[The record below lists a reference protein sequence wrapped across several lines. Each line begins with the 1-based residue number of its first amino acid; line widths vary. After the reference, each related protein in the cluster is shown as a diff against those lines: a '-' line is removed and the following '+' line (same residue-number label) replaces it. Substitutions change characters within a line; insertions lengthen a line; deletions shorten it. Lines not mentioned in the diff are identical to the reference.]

1 MSKSRHPTVYLFVN
15 KDRASASL
23 SRCHGKDASA
33 ILSHVQSCRNQKNKQ
48 LHMFRV
54 EDTTELVRGP
64 TPPSPRKQS
73 VGYRH
78 RSPRSTPPLR
88 SETPQTPKD
97 RALARPS
104 EPEPGIRSASSPSPR
119 ATSPGNSPEVE
130 ELLQY
135 FNSLCLTPE
144 SHAHSQSQ
152 DLFTQIV
159 SSEDFSNFSRRIV
172 GGIHGYA
179 MLACTAAR
187 MGADMPSRR
196 EEFEIK
202 ATKYMQPSLQ
212 RLREQ
217 LAGPNTRTLTDRQI
231 LQEMLLHCVT
241 NWYLQDLTAAQTHL
255 KAIHCFTGCLDV
267 SNGSD
272 RKLMAIINRCGLFI
286 ANSIRAGQKSHPSSC
301 QRTQSFAARG
311 LCRVV

>member
-1 MSKSRHPTVYLFVN
+1 MSKNGHPTVYLFVN
-15 KDRASASL
+15 KDRASLSL

-54 EDTTELVRGP
+54 EDTTELGSA
-64 TPPSPRKQS
+64 PPSPRKQS
-73 VGYRH
+73 IGHKH

-88 SETPQTPKD
+88 SETPSTPKP
-97 RALARPS
+97 RALVTPELGI
-104 EPEPGIRSASSPSPR
+104 EPASSSPRASSP
-119 ATSPGNSPEVE
+119 GKSPEVE

-135 FNSLCLTPE
+135 FNTLCFRQERHPQGQ
-144 SHAHSQSQ
+144 SQNQ
-152 DLFTQIV
+152 DLFHQLV
-159 SSEDFSNFSRRIV
+159 SSEDFSSFSKRVV

-187 MGADMPSRR
+187 MGADIPSRR

-217 LAGPNTRTLTDRQI
+217 LADPATRTLTDRQI

-241 NWYLQDLTAAQTHL
+241 NWYLQDFTAAQTHL
-255 KAIHCFTGCLDV
+255 KAINYFIGCLDI
-267 SNGSD
+267 SDRSD
-272 RKLMAIINRCGLFI
+272 RKLMDLINRCGLFI
-286 ANSIRAGQKSHPSSC
+286 ANSIRAEQRSQPSSY
-301 QRTQSFAARG
+301 QRTESFAARG

>member
-1 MSKSRHPTVYLFVN
+1 MSKNGHPTVYLFVN
-15 KDRASASL
+15 KDRASVSL

-54 EDTTELVRGP
+54 EDTTELTSG
-64 TPPSPRKQS
+64 PPSPRKQS
-73 VGYRH
+73 ISHKH

-88 SETPQTPKD
+88 SETPSKPKT
-97 RALARPS
+97 RVSSVGPEFTVGPGSPFPS
-104 EPEPGIRSASSPSPR
+104 AN
-119 ATSPGNSPEVE
+119 SPGKSPEVE

-135 FNSLCLTPE
+135 FNSLCLNPE
-144 SHAHSQSQ
+144 PRSLGQSQ
-152 DLFTQIV
+152 GRDLFHQLV
-159 SSEDFSNFSRRIV
+159 SCEDFSSFSTRTV
-172 GGIHGYA
+172 GGIHGFA

-187 MGADMPSRR
+187 MGADIPTRR

-217 LAGPNTRTLTDRQI
+217 LGDPALRTLTDRQI

-241 NWYLQDLTAAQTHL
+241 NWYLQDYTAAQTHL
-255 KAIHCFTGCLDV
+255 KAINCFTGCLDV
-267 SNGSD
+267 SDSSD
-272 RKLMAIINRCGLFI
+272 RKLMDLINRCRLFI
-286 ANSIRAGQKSHPSSC
+286 ANSIRAEQTSRLNLG
-301 QRTQSFAARG
+301 QRTESFAARG